1 MHTSGLI
8 LLVVFLWWFGIVSH
22 LVRILKNDT
31 KTYTPYT
38 EDDLDTEEHT
48 LTEPSKDPK
57 DNKRVSGESF
67 SSELDNQK
75 YSLWSNPLSLDGE

>member
-1 MHTSGLI
+1 
-8 LLVVFLWWFGIVSH
+8 

-75 YSLWSNPLSLDGE
+75 YSL